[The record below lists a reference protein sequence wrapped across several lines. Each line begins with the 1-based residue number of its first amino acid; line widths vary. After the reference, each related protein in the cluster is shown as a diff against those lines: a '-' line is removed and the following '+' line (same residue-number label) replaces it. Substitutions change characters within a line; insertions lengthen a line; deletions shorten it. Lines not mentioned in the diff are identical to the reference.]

1 MCVSSTNVPTTKA
14 ICSRHPSQSESVS
27 QLAEQAP
34 ELPGTRRLPSLPPA
48 TGTHGV
54 QTGGDSMKEGTCVVD
69 HPIHPVGSGLALAPV
84 RDIYIYISGRCA
96 VILAR
101 LPMHLF
107 ICSVFGKNSIHT
119 RSLAHSFVLR
129 AKGAKGAKGGRAC

>member
-101 LPMHLF
+101 LPMHLYVVSSGR
-107 ICSVFGKNSIHT
+107 IAYILDH
-119 RSLAHSFVLR
+119 SLTHLF
-129 AKGAKGAKGGRAC
+129 